1 MIQWW
6 PSDSRC
12 YSSVRGGTM
21 TPHEALQ
28 ILDQA
33 AAQAHL
39 SRQDHAAVLE
49 AVRVLRDALTPQP
62 QPEPGE

>member
-1 MIQWW
+1 
-6 PSDSRC
+6 
-12 YSSVRGGTM
+12 M

-49 AVRVLRDALTPQP
+49 AVRMLRDALTPQP
-62 QPEPGE
+62 QPEPGGSA